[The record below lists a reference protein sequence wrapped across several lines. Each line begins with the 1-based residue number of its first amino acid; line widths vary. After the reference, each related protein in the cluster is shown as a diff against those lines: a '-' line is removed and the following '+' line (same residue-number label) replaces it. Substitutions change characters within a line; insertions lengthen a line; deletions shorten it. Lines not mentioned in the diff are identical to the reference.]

1 MHVMTGSTN
10 RPVNSSSG
18 SSCWQSQRSCLQED
32 ILCSVMAVDSEWLRA
47 CVYMYICKYLIY
59 VVCCFNYS
67 RIAVLFTLYGCECT
81 CSYSLYEWSWMQQQR
96 RMLSGNCVCD
106 AGFTGTNCACKDE
119 VEHLLSHIC
128 DDCML
133 FYTDIC
139 FQRNTSNCDLALMVA
154 ACRAL
159 EVTLSSGSSL
169 PQSCLTT

>member
-1 MHVMTGSTN
+1 MDVSVHVATHCMSGAESCSN
-10 RPVNSSSG
+10 RG
-18 SSCWQSQRSCLQED
+18 E
-32 ILCSVMAVDSEWLRA
+32 CSVVTVSVMLDSHAR
-47 CVYMYICKYLIY
+47 
-59 VVCCFNYS
+59 
-67 RIAVLFTLYGCECT
+67 
-81 CSYSLYEWSWMQQQR
+81 
-96 RMLSGNCVCD
+96 
-106 AGFTGTNCACKDE
+106 TNCDTCKDE

-154 ACRAL
+154 ACHAL